1 MAKETVRDLI
11 VGIRGSHIQTFNHHG
26 AINIARTDKEITE
39 LEKKRAQI
47 DATLAELRVING
59 SCRALLIERQRKPKA
74 KA

>member
-1 MAKETVRDLI
+1 LYGD
-11 VGIRGSHIQTFNHHG
+11 HG
-26 AINIARTDKEITE
+26 EGRAQQLQYVITRTDNEITE

-59 SCRALLIERQRKPKA
+59 SCRALLIERQRKPKT